1 MACPRCFYAND
12 EHFRYCQNCGYA
24 RVQVE
29 GALAGDRVRID
40 QEMIAGRLDELAKQ
54 RGSSSY
60 VRQKSSLEKELC
72 SFLSSKS
79 PAKSLESAIPGK
91 IVEFLV
97 GRIVGEGL
105 KYIVLVARVGPV
117 TA

>member
-29 GALAGDRVRID
+29 GALAGNRVRID

-54 RGSSSY
+54 RGL
-60 VRQKSSLEKELC
+60 VKLCKAEKFFRKGIVFIFIVQV
-72 SFLSSKS
+72 S
-79 PAKSLESAIPGK
+79 GK
-91 IVEFLV
+91 
-97 GRIVGEGL
+97 
-105 KYIVLVARVGPV
+105 VLGIGDSW
-117 TA
+117 

>member
-40 QEMIAGRLDELAKQ
+40 QEMIAGRLNELAKQ

-72 SFLSSKS
+72 SFFIVQVS
-79 PAKSLESAIPGK
+79 GK
-91 IVEFLV
+91 
-97 GRIVGEGL
+97 
-105 KYIVLVARVGPV
+105 VLGIGDSW
-117 TA
+117 

>member
-1 MACPRCFYAND
+1 MEKGAAYTRVNTVFGFQPLPRVPKIFTPSVACPRCFYAND

-24 RVQVE
+24 RVQVQ

-60 VRQKSSLEKELC
+60 VRQKSSLK
-72 SFLSSKS
+72 K
-79 PAKSLESAIPGK
+79 G
-91 IVEFLV
+91 IVFIFIV
-97 GRIVGEGL
+97 QVSGR
-105 KYIVLVARVGPV
+105 VLGIGDSW
-117 TA
+117 